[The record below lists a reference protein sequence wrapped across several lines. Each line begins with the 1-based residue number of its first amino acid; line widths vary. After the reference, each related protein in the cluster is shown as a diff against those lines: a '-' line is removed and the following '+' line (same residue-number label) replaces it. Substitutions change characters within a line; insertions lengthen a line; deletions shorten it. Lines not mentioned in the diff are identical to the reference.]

1 MIDLTP
7 LDGTMATVCL
17 EYGIPYLGIALTDFH
32 RACLLQRLARTTF
45 DAFTAPGNEL
55 YVPMLCQLMV
65 AKNEQQL
72 PASGQEAS
80 PQAGAAAAARG
91 SGTPDAT
98 AGDGGPESVAA
109 AGNKP
114 PTTPAK
120 RKSEAQGAVK
130 NARDRL
136 LLRLQGA
143 AAGTAAA
150 DDNGAAGDNVNEA

>member
-1 MIDLTP
+1 
-7 LDGTMATVCL
+7 
-17 EYGIPYLGIALTDFH
+17 
-32 RACLLQRLARTTF
+32 
-45 DAFTAPGNEL
+45 
-55 YVPMLCQLMV
+55 MV

-72 PASGQEAS
+72 PASGQVS

-143 AAGTAAA
+143 AAGTQSAAA